1 MSTRAQREHMKFV
14 LQEAIDSAL
23 LGDMQKMKKV
33 VEMKISLDID
43 IENGFTPLET
53 ASEAGDVE
61 LVKFLLKSG
70 ADPKIRWPL
79 DVAAFRGWKEIYD
92 LLFDLVSEEDQIEAS
107 KELPKGLIRRA
118 KADSDPDYDWD
129 D

>member
-1 MSTRAQREHMKFV
+1 MSTRAQREDMKFF

-61 LVKFLLKSG
+61 LVKLLLKSG

-92 LLFDLVSEEDQIEAS
+92 LLFDLVSEENQIEAS